1 MFAKLVLQENYK
13 TYNEALLLLG
23 LQNLELRR
31 KRLSLDFAK
40 RSLADGHFGDLFK
53 KRKFGHMKIRKRNYY
68 EVTHANIVRFKNS
81 PIITM
86 QKLLNEDKKLNH

>member
-1 MFAKLVLQENYK
+1 MVLQENYK
-13 TYNEALLLLG
+13 TYNEALLHLG

-53 KRKFGHMKIRKRNYY
+53 KRNLGDMKLRKRNYY
-68 EVTHANIVRFKNS
+68 KVTHANTERFKNS